1 MAGNS
6 NSKSM
11 HAFCYEG
18 YGGGAA
24 ALKKVEIPVPT
35 PKKGEILIKV
45 EAVSINRVDWKIQK
59 GVMRPL
65 YPKFPCVP
73 LSDVAGE
80 VVNIG
85 AGVND
90 FQPGDKIL
98 TPLDF
103 KVGGGLAEY
112 TVAPTNRMAKRPHE
126 VSAIEA
132 ASLPMAAGTAFK
144 ALESV
149 GAKFDGTGKPFNVL
163 ITAASGG
170 VGHFAV
176 QLAKLAGLHVTATC
190 GARNIDFVKSLGA
203 DEVLDYK
210 TPEGESLKSP
220 SGKKYDAVVHCTV
233 GIAWSVFEKNLSEKG
248 KVIDLT
254 PGFSSFVT
262 LALKKITFS
271 KKQLVPFFSNI
282 GSKDLEFLVGLV
294 KDGKL
299 KPVIDSK
306 HPFDKAPEAWAKSME
321 GHATGKIVIEI

>member
-1 MAGNS
+1 MPGKLMN
-6 NSKSM
+6 
-11 HAFCYEG
+11 AFCYEG
-18 YGGGAA
+18 YKGGAA
-24 ALKKVEIPVPT
+24 ALKKVKIAVPT
-35 PKKGEILIKV
+35 PKKGEILVKV
-45 EAVSINRVDWKIQK
+45 EAVSINPSDWKIQN
-59 GVMRPL
+59 GIMRPL

-73 LSDVAGE
+73 VSDVAGE

-90 FQPGDKIL
+90 FQPGDKIVTTL
-98 TPLDF
+98 NF
-103 KVGGGLAEY
+103 MIGRGLAEY
-112 TVAPTNRMAKRPHE
+112 TVAPTNLTAKRPHE

-132 ASLPMAAGTAFK
+132 CSLPIAAGSAFK
-144 ALESV
+144 TLESV

-203 DEVLDYK
+203 DEVLDYR
-210 TPEGESLKSP
+210 TPEGENLKSP
-220 SGKKYDAVVHCTV
+220 SGKRYDAVVKCSE
-233 GIAWSVFEKNLSEKG
+233 GIAWSVFEKNLSETG
-248 KVIDLT
+248 KVIDLS

-262 LALKKITFS
+262 VALKKITFS
-271 KKQLVPFFSNI
+271 KKQLVPFFLKI

-306 HPFDKAPEAWAKSME
+306 HPFDKAAEAWAKSME